1 MRWLMDV
8 CPDSLG
14 WEVWLILCAVIVV
27 LWAAAIAG
35 ATALFQASGRPCR
48 SERRKPPEE
57 RAPAASPEGTD
68 PPEAHVP
75 MARRE
80 VLVLDQARDVGR
92 HAGGAYGGDFDH

>member
-48 SERRKPPEE
+48 SERHRRNAHRRPLRRGLTRHWWTISVD
-57 RAPAASPEGTD
+57 RAYVLSAPR
-68 PPEAHVP
+68 
-75 MARRE
+75 ARR
-80 VLVLDQARDVGR
+80 VT
-92 HAGGAYGGDFDH
+92 AGLTESPIEG

>member
-48 SERRKPPEE
+48 SERHR
-57 RAPAASPEGTD
+57 RN
-68 PPEAHVP
+68 AHRRP
-75 MARRE
+75 LRRGLTRQRSTRPLARRE